1 LGVVLIPE
9 GTVMV
14 WDNKESW
21 MELCELA
28 AQEKDPTKLMA
39 LIGEI
44 DRLLEAKQQRVT
56 KAPDLVAENPAD
68 KAS

>member
-1 LGVVLIPE
+1 
-9 GTVMV
+9 MS
-14 WDNKESW
+14 WDKKESW

-44 DRLLEAKQQRVT
+44 DRLLQSKEQRVS
-56 KAPDLVAENPAD
+56 KAPNSSTENSVE
-68 KAS
+68 KLS

>member
-1 LGVVLIPE
+1 
-9 GTVMV
+9 MV

-28 AQEKDPTKLMA
+28 AQEKDPSKLMA

-44 DRLLEAKQQRVT
+44 DRLLESKEQSVR
-56 KAPDLVAENPAD
+56 KPSSPVAENPIE
-68 KAS
+68 KAR

>member
-1 LGVVLIPE
+1 
-9 GTVMV
+9 MA
-14 WDNKESW
+14 WDKKESW

-44 DRLLEAKQQRVT
+44 DRLLQSKEQRVI
-56 KAPDLVAENPAD
+56 KAPSSTTENPIE
-68 KAS
+68 KLS

>member
-1 LGVVLIPE
+1 
-9 GTVMV
+9 MA
-14 WDNKESW
+14 WDKKESW

-44 DRLLEAKQQRVT
+44 DRLLQSKEQRVS
-56 KAPDLVAENPAD
+56 KAPNSSTENSVE
-68 KAS
+68 KLS

>member
-1 LGVVLIPE
+1 MI
-9 GTVMV
+9 
-14 WDNKESW
+14 WDKNESW

-28 AQEKDPTKLMA
+28 AQEKDPTKLVA

-56 KAPDLVAENPAD
+56 KASDLVAENAAD

>member
-1 LGVVLIPE
+1 
-9 GTVMV
+9 MV

-44 DRLLEAKQQRVT
+44 DRLLESKEQGVT
-56 KAPDLVAENPAD
+56 MAPNSTTANSIEKAR
-68 KAS
+68 

>member
-1 LGVVLIPE
+1 
-9 GTVMV
+9 MV

-28 AQEKDPTKLMA
+28 AQEEAPIKLMA

-44 DRLLEAKQQRVT
+44 DRLLEAKKQRGM
-56 KAPDLVAENPAD
+56 KARGLAAENPAE
-68 KAS
+68 KS

>member
-1 LGVVLIPE
+1 
-9 GTVMV
+9 MA
-14 WDNKESW
+14 WDKKESW

-44 DRLLEAKQQRVT
+44 DRLLQSKEQRVS
-56 KAPDLVAENPAD
+56 KAPSSSTENLIE
-68 KAS
+68 KLS

>member
-1 LGVVLIPE
+1 
-9 GTVMV
+9 
-14 WDNKESW
+14 

-28 AQEKDPTKLMA
+28 AQEKRPHKADG

-44 DRLLEAKQQRVT
+44 DRLLESKEQRVT
-56 KAPDLVAENPAD
+56 KVPDSVIGNPTR

>member
-1 LGVVLIPE
+1 MALSPE
-9 GTVMV
+9 GTTMV
-14 WDNKESW
+14 WDNKGSW

-44 DRLLEAKQQRVT
+44 DRLLESKEQSVS
-56 KAPDLVAENPAD
+56 KPPSSVAENPIE
-68 KAS
+68 KAR